1 MRKFLAVTVM
11 VGLIAAALPPASWA
25 GDPHAVRNRWTG
37 FGIGVAAATLGGL
50 LIGAIRA
57 PVYAAAP
64 PVVYAPPPVVYAPPP
79 VVVTPPPVVYAP
91 APAVV
96 YGAPPV
102 VVYHA
107 WGPPGHWKRHA
118 RWHHRH

>member
-1 MRKFLAVTVM
+1 MRKFLAIAVT
-11 VGLIAAALPPASWA
+11 VGLIAATLPSAAWA

-50 LIGAIRA
+50 LLGAVQA

-64 PVVYAPPPVVYAPPP
+64 PVVYASPPVVYAQPPI
-79 VVVTPPPVVYAP
+79 VVTPPPVMY

-96 YGAPPV
+96 YAAPPV
-102 VVYHA
+102 VVYRA
-107 WGPPGHWKRHA
+107 WGPPGHWKRHG
-118 RWHHRH
+118 RWH